1 MGVVCFVLCF
11 AWIML
16 IDGVNVDISGSGG
29 ICLYV
34 CNAHV

>member
-11 AWIML
+11 AGIVL
-16 IDGVNVDISGSGG
+16 IAGVNVDISGSGG
-29 ICLYV
+29 KCFYV